1 MRILQA
7 MAGAKHGGA
16 ETYFMKLIPALQ
28 RAGVQQLVVIR
39 KDKDRAAALRSS
51 GIEPVEVPFGGA
63 LDFITPYVF
72 KREIRG
78 FKPHVVMTWMNRA
91 TRFCPKGDF
100 VHVGRLGGYYDLKYY
115 QDCDHLIA
123 NTEDIRDYLI
133 VEGWPEEKAH
143 YLPNFAEARHAAPV
157 SRSAHFTPDMGYVVL
172 ALGRLHPN
180 KAFDV
185 LLKAMVYVPDA
196 YLWLAGDGPLKGHLE
211 DLAEKIGIKPRVRF
225 LGWREDVP
233 ALMAACDVFV
243 CPSRHE
249 PLGNVILEAWAQ
261 GVPVVAADSIGP
273 GRLIR
278 HLETGLLVPVDDED
292 GLSRAIR
299 YLLEEDEVRARI
311 AQGGRA
317 AFEAEYTEAIVIRRY
332 IDFFEASM
340 SEKQT

>member
-1 MRILQA
+1 

-28 RAGVQQLVVIR
+28 RAGVQQLVMIR
-39 KDKDRAAALRSS
+39 KDRDRAAALRSS
-51 GIEPVEVPFGGA
+51 GVEPVEAPFGGA

-78 FKPHVVMTWMNRA
+78 FKPHVVITWMNRA
-91 TRFCPKGDF
+91 TRFCPEGDF
-100 VHVGRLGGYYDLKYY
+100 AHIGRLGGYYDLKYY
-115 QDCDHLIA
+115 QACDQLIA

-133 VEGWPEEKAH
+133 TEGWPAEKVH
-143 YLPNFAEARHAAPV
+143 YLPNFAEARHASPV
-157 SRSAHFTPDMGYVVL
+157 SRSTHFTPDSGYVVL

-196 YLWLAGDGPLKGHLE
+196 YLWLAGDGPLKGQLE

-249 PLGNVILEAWAQ
+249 PLGNVVLEAWAQ

-278 HLETGLLVPVDDED
+278 HLETGLLVPVDDDD
-292 GLSRAIR
+292 GMSRAIR
-299 YLLEEDEVRARI
+299 YLLEEEEVRARI

-317 AFEAEYTEAIVIRRY
+317 AFEAEFTEAIVIRKY
-332 IDFFEASM
+332 IDFFEAAI
-340 SEKQT
+340 SETQT